1 MVEALAEEQ
10 LELPAEVDCYA
21 VVGFN
26 VLDKAEQ
33 RLFEIMQKAGKAR
46 FYWDYDQYYANPY
59 RAADRNTSRGFEAGL
74 FIEENLRNFPN
85 ALPAEYFDN
94 FRNIEQI
101 EMVSATSEA
110 AQAQSVSGWLNRHLP
125 ADETAHRRTAVVLCK

>member
-1 MVEALAEEQ
+1 MPWWVSMCSTK
-10 LELPAEVDCYA
+10 P
-21 VVGFN
+21 GTT
-26 VLDKAEQ
+26 
-33 RLFEIMQKAGKAR
+33 LFEIMQKAGKAR

-85 ALPAEYFDN
+85 ALPAECFDN

-125 ADETAHRRTAVVLCK
+125 GRRNGASPHGGGAVQ